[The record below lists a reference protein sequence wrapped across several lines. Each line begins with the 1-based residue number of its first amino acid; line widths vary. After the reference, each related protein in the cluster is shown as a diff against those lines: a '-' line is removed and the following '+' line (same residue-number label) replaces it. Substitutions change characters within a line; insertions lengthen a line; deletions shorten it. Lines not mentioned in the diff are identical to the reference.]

1 MSFCPNCG
9 AQLQEGAK
17 FCANCGT
24 PVQQVPVQQAPA
36 QQQKPVQP
44 APAPQPT
51 PQRAPQPTPQP
62 VQAAPQP
69 GSTITLGQ
77 DGKYH
82 WYYEVKMLKNTA
94 ILGTL
99 LKVFGGVVAGMW
111 LFANAMNG
119 FEDVGP
125 TTKVMLIILGVI
137 VVLTLLG
144 YLLVAAMYGG
154 KYCVLFEMD
163 EKGVSH
169 TQLPKQFKKAQVM
182 GLVSAFAGGSP
193 GTVAPGLLAATRNSL
208 YSDFRSVRTIKPKP
222 GQHLIKVNAPMS
234 KNQIYV
240 EDQDFQFVLDFIRSH
255 CPKAR

>member
-1 MSFCPNCG
+1 MSFCYNCG
-9 AQLQEGAK
+9 APLREDAK

-24 PVQQVPVQQAPA
+24 PVQQ
-36 QQQKPVQP
+36 
-44 APAPQPT
+44 APAPQPAAK
-51 PQRAPQPTPQP
+51 PAPKPAPAQ
-62 VQAAPQP
+62 PQP
-69 GSTITLGQ
+69 GSSITLGQ

-94 ILGTL
+94 ILGTI
-99 LKVFGGVVAGMW
+99 LKIFGGIIAGMW

-125 TTKVMLIILGVI
+125 TTKVMLIIFGVFL
-137 VVLTLLG
+137 VLTLLG
-144 YLLVAAMYGG
+144 YLIVAAMYGG
-154 KYCVLFEMD
+154 KYCVVFEMD

-169 TQLPKQFKKAQVM
+169 AQLPKQFKKAQVM
-182 GLVSAFAGGSP
+182 GLVSAFAGGSL
-193 GTVAPGLLAATRNSL
+193 GTVAPGLLAASRNSL
-208 YSDFRSVRTIKPKP
+208 YSDFSSVRTIKPRP
-222 GQHLIKVNAPMS
+222 GQHLIKVNAPLS